1 MLETIDWFIVGLYI
15 VLSLGIGVYYTKRAS
30 KNVSSYFISG
40 RNLPWWLLGTSMVA
54 TTFAA
59 DTPLAVT
66 GWVRSDGIWR
76 NWFWWNN
83 IFSHV
88 LIILVFSRLWRRA
101 EVITENELLELRYGG
116 KPAAFLRGFK
126 ALYFSTIFNFVVMG
140 WVISAMVKVFKV
152 FFGFETTLAVII
164 CISIAFFYTMM
175 SGLWGVT
182 VNDFVQYFI
191 ALFGTII
198 LAFIIINSAEIGGF
212 SQFVHKIKDL
222 DPEHI
227 SFFITSSTNNYTQGD
242 FWSSDLFVF
251 LVFVTIIWWS
261 SHNADGGGYFVQR
274 INSAKNE
281 KHALIGTAWFTV
293 NHYIIRFWPWILVA
307 VASLIIYPTANITGG
322 DQEAVYVA
330 VIKEY
335 LGPGLR
341 GLLFVAF
348 LAAFMSTISTQL
360 NWGVSY
366 LINDIYMRFIKRGET
381 DGHYIFASRICTL
394 VLTIMAGLFAF
405 QITNIG
411 KAWIFLWSMSAGI
424 GLVLILRWFW
434 WRINAWSEIS
444 ALASSL
450 LTSAVL
456 IIFTKVNG
464 IELEL
469 KHQII
474 VVPVSILTWITVT
487 FITKPES
494 ESNLQAFYRKVRPW
508 GWWKPIAIKAPE
520 VDRLPLMPVFL
531 NWILGVCFILFAMI
545 GIGKILLGVYY
556 LGIVLVVISA
566 FSGVILINRLKAE
579 LKDNS

>member
-1 MLETIDWFIVGLYI
+1 
-15 VLSLGIGVYYTKRAS
+15 
-30 KNVSSYFISG
+30 
-40 RNLPWWLLGTSMVA
+40 
-54 TTFAA
+54 
-59 DTPLAVT
+59 
-66 GWVRSDGIWR
+66 
-76 NWFWWNN
+76 
-83 IFSHV
+83 
-88 LIILVFSRLWRRA
+88 
-101 EVITENELLELRYGG
+101 
-116 KPAAFLRGFK
+116 
-126 ALYFSTIFNFVVMG
+126 
-140 WVISAMVKVFKV
+140 
-152 FFGFETTLAVII
+152 
-164 CISIAFFYTMM
+164 
-175 SGLWGVT
+175 
-182 VNDFVQYFI
+182 
-191 ALFGTII
+191 
-198 LAFIIINSAEIGGF
+198 
-212 SQFVHKIKDL
+212 
-222 DPEHI
+222 
-227 SFFITSSTNNYTQGD
+227 
-242 FWSSDLFVF
+242 
-251 LVFVTIIWWS
+251 
-261 SHNADGGGYFVQR
+261 
-274 INSAKNE
+274 
-281 KHALIGTAWFTV
+281 
-293 NHYIIRFWPWILVA
+293 VA

-394 VLTIMAGLFAF
+394 VLTILAGLFAF

-487 FITKPES
+487 FITKPER